1 MSTTKVKPDYD
12 WQNKVLPAAARIVRS
27 YGRTLITLRQ
37 LFYLLVS
44 LPPSDPGH
52 MRNNDSDYHTLARV
66 SAAARRGEG
75 RWAARPFPRLLD
87 TTRTIHTPAFW
98 ADELA
103 GILALTQQWRSDRTL
118 GQPYQ
123 LWIVTEKKTMVGQ
136 LRRWFGP
143 MGIHVVALGGQG
155 SEPIERAIM
164 ARVQADGRP
173 AILIY
178 VGDHDPAGWRI
189 PHVFVKNTGCWDNPE
204 LPEYPPTELDA
215 ILGYTKPASKSSK
228 AQPIPNYALDR
239 KYRVALLPEQCRAD
253 EELDIAALERNS
265 AKDEDPNN
273 QSFLL
278 NFPAEQ
284 DEGELPVQIELDAV
298 EPNRLREMLETRVDE
313 FWDYEAYSEVL
324 DAERGQRHSLRL
336 LHNHYGEAL
345 AYVKAQYPDE
355 AEPPSDDDENS

>member
-12 WQNKVLPAAARIVRS
+12 WQNEVLPRAAQIVRS

-44 LPPSDPGH
+44 LPLSDRGH
-52 MRNNDSDYHTLARV
+52 MWNNDSDYHTLARV

-75 RWAARPFPRLLD
+75 RWASRPFPRLLD

-103 GILALTQQWRSDRTL
+103 GILALTQQWRNDRTL

-136 LRRWFGP
+136 LRRWFAP
-143 MGIHVVALGGQG
+143 MGIHVVPLGGQG
-155 SEPIERAIM
+155 SEPIMRAIM
-164 ARVQADGRP
+164 ARVEADGRP

-189 PHVFVKNTGCWDNPE
+189 PHVFVKNTDCWANPE
-204 LPEYPPTELDA
+204 LDDYPPTELDA
-215 ILGYTKPASKSSK
+215 ILGKTNPASKNSRP
-228 AQPIPNYALDR
+228 QPIPNYALDR
-239 KYRVALLPEQCRAD
+239 KYRVALLPEQCD
-253 EELDIAALERNS
+253 GLERNS

-278 NFPAEQ
+278 NFPDEQ
-284 DEGELPVQIELDAV
+284 AEGELPVQIELDAV
-298 EPNRLREMLETRVDE
+298 EPNTLREMLETRVDE
-313 FWDYEAYSEVL
+313 FWDHEAYSEVL
-324 DAERGQRHSLRL
+324 ATERGQRHSLRL
-336 LHNHYGEAL
+336 LHDHYDEAL
-345 AYVKAQYPDE
+345 AHLKAQYPDE
-355 AEPPSDDDENS
+355 AEPPPETRATSSRPR